1 MRGRNPERDGQT
13 WTGRKRAKGRS
24 GEAGERDTGVG
35 QKGGRDRLRSEPRR
49 SRRHVQTEQALNG
62 CRSGVRDPGP
72 LPSSVFPTPQASRL
86 LLLLLLLP
94 LDTTTASTA
103 DACTYPDSP
112 ISSTFL
118 QAISDLSDFMLR
130 DYPVDIP
137 DNLQVD
143 EQCWALWHLALAK
156 KTLESL
162 KLVAGSKL
170 QDPLEAVYTEVNFVS
185 QCINQTPGGPA
196 DPHHSSE
203 LPALPTVSLPARALH
218 CHHTPLTRQSWG
230 TGKHPEAT
238 PALQLSS
245 AVPGGAASPAAADPG
260 GCLEVEAKKEAV
272 EATRIP

>member
-1 MRGRNPERDGQT
+1 MTVPAPA
-13 WTGRKRAKGRS
+13 W
-24 GEAGERDTGVG
+24 
-35 QKGGRDRLRSEPRR
+35 
-49 SRRHVQTEQALNG
+49 
-62 CRSGVRDPGP
+62 P
-72 LPSSVFPTPQASRL
+72 LTASRL

-185 QCINQTPGGPA
+185 QCINQSFPSCLRFRKANISHLLLDVSRHLG
-196 DPHHSSE
+196 
-203 LPALPTVSLPARALH
+203 ALQTLI
-218 CHHTPLTRQSWG
+218 TRQSFQPCQQYRCQ
-230 TGKHPEAT
+230 PEPSTVTTLPSPGSLGALGST
-238 PALQLSS
+238 LRPPQPSNFHLLSLGVLPVLLLLILVAAWRWKQRKRQLRPPGFPKSTIPQGPPDSVPQDLQLM
-245 AVPGGAASPAAADPG
+245 V
-260 GCLEVEAKKEAV
+260 L
-272 EATRIP
+272 